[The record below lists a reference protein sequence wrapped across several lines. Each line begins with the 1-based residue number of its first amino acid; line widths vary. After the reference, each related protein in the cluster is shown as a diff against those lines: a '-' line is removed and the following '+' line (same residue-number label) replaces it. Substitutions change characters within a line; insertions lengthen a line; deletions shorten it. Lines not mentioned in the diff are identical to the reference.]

1 MKKIKNGFTLI
12 EIIGIIILLG
22 VIGLLV
28 YPTIMRI
35 IGDSKEDLYKKNV
48 SEIERLAANWASLNE
63 SKLPTMDEMGYYI
76 KIEVL
81 KNEGFIEEDI
91 INPKTEEP
99 MLGCVGITYDKP
111 KDKYT
116 YKYYDDC
123 SSFVKPTLSKFNAS
137 IAENEYGWRNK
148 DFYVTLES
156 EYLDYYDYCIGDNKC
171 EPNIRMDN
179 ASEKILI
186 NQEGIKYVCAKGTN
200 KVGIT
205 AIECMLYRLD
215 KTKPNVGKIIF
226 SGTTGLDNWFV
237 SDVAVT
243 TTKSTD
249 NLSGI
254 ASNTLSPNVTKITVD
269 TKGTTYTLTAR
280 DLAGNESSASYAV
293 KVDKTKPIA
302 GVLAIN
308 GTLGDNG
315 WYKSNV
321 SFTAANGSDAT
332 SGHNKTTI
340 NISSITSDTKGTK
353 VIVTT
358 MDNAGN
364 KQTSEQIVKVDK
376 TAPIPGTLVIN
387 GKKGFGEWYLSDVTF
402 NVKNGS
408 DSTSGHSNTTST
420 HTGVAGNTDGTEVMV
435 TTKDVAGNTAT
446 RKYIIRIDKNEP
458 TAGTL
463 IINGTLGNNGWY
475 ISNVKLSA
483 SDVAGVT
490 STLNITEITSDTKG
504 TEVTMTSTNNKTG
517 AVKVTKHNVK
527 VDKTKPTV
535 GGLVIHGTK
544 GNGDWYKSNVT
555 FSVKNGSDSTSGHA
569 TTTSS
574 ITSITKDTK
583 GTKVVVTTKD
593 KAGNTS
599 TKNYT
604 VKMDKTAPKIE
615 MVNPTNGNW
624 TNKNIEITSNFSD
637 NISGIVPSSLAW
649 SDDNTNWHNYSN
661 TNTTTFKDTWSG
673 EGNRTGY
680 NKVCDYAGN
689 CSTTSTP
696 IRIDKTNPIVGELV
710 VASGTLGTN
719 GWYTSNVVFS
729 VKNGSDAL
737 SGHGS
742 TTSSISSIT
751 TNTKGTNVVVTT
763 KDKAGNST
771 AKTYTFKVDKNAPTI
786 TPKYSTVTIGS
797 ISEVNVS
804 DLFIINYSTSGGS
817 IKCNVAKTSNIKG
830 VNNPLKCTA
839 TGGNGLT
846 ASASIIVK
854 NPLVSIAV
862 TKNPNKME
870 YRLGDAFDKTGMVV
884 TATYKDGTT
893 RAVTNYTLSME
904 TRESDSR
911 GNKRDGGY
919 GLNYLYPER
928 NDKKNIIDISYTEDS
943 VTATTNI
950 GINTYIYPDQ
960 VVKYYVVA
968 SYYDIYDIS
977 DINWSNPTH
986 YFGIYGD
993 YRSYDNDY
1001 SNTTYGCKYTVGS
1014 NYLLSTS
1021 TNKNYMCTLKY
1032 DFYTLI
1038 TDGSYWDSGYY
1049 EKDRNYILTRT
1060 NNVGYSSETAIWLSD
1075 IDNNASADSQNDTL
1089 TVDELRPTWYM
1100 GVACNRGTCT
1110 IRHTMNSLKVSGKS
1124 YPIVVEAGF

>member
-171 EPNIRMDN
+171 EPNIRMNN

-408 DSTSGHSNTTST
+408 DSTSGHATTTST

-544 GNGDWYKSNVT
+544 GNGDWYKSDLT
-555 FSVKNGSDSTSGHA
+555 FSVTNGSDNTSGHLN
-569 TTTSS
+569 TSS
-574 ITSITKDTK
+574 NLTSLTTDTK
-583 GTKVVVTTKD
+583 GTTVTITTKD
-593 KAGNTS
+593 MAGNTS

-637 NISGIVPSSLAW
+637 SISGIVPSSLAW

-661 TNTTTFKDTWSG
+661 TSTTTFKDTWSG

-680 NKVCDYAGN
+680 NRVCDNAGN
-689 CSTTSTP
+689 CNTTSTP
-696 IRIDKTNPIVGELV
+696 IRIDKVAPTISFDISGSLGEIAV
-710 VASGTLGTN
+710 IN
-719 GWYTSNVVFS
+719 C
-729 VKNGSDAL
+729 SDSL
-737 SGHGS
+737 SGMSVNQSTKSLSMGADRTISGS
-742 TTSSISSIT
+742 CTDRAGNTTTSSH
-751 TNTKGTNVVVTT
+751 
-763 KDKAGNST
+763 
-771 AKTYTFKVDKNAPTI
+771 
-786 TPKYSTVTIGS
+786 
-797 ISEVNVS
+797 
-804 DLFIINYSTSGGS
+804 
-817 IKCNVAKTSNIKG
+817 
-830 VNNPLKCTA
+830 
-839 TGGNGLT
+839 
-846 ASASIIVK
+846 
-854 NPLVSIAV
+854 
-862 TKNPNKME
+862 
-870 YRLGDAFDKTGMVV
+870 
-884 TATYKDGTT
+884 TYKY
-893 RAVTNYTLSME
+893 NY
-904 TRESDSR
+904 
-911 GNKRDGGY
+911 
-919 GLNYLYPER
+919 
-928 NDKKNIIDISYTEDS
+928 
-943 VTATTNI
+943 
-950 GINTYIYPDQ
+950 
-960 VVKYYVVA
+960 
-968 SYYDIYDIS
+968 
-977 DINWSNPTH
+977 
-986 YFGIYGD
+986 
-993 YRSYDNDY
+993 
-1001 SNTTYGCKYTVGS
+1001 CKVGS
-1014 NYLLSTS
+1014 NTCQGGYVQ
-1021 TNKNYMCTLKY
+1021 TNCSSCYYGSPSECQGGYVRGSCSRYKQARCGSSSCIGKCYGDGVRDNYYCATNICASYSQVWDNCATTKNTCSYGCDSEY
-1032 DFYTLI
+1032 DSCKT
-1038 TDGSYWDSGYY
+1038 GS
-1049 EKDRNYILTRT
+1049 N
-1060 NNVGYSSETAIWLSD
+1060 
-1075 IDNNASADSQNDTL
+1075 
-1089 TVDELRPTWYM
+1089 
-1100 GVACNRGTCT
+1100 TCQ
-1110 IRHTMNSLKVSGKS
+1110 G
-1124 YPIVVEAGF
+1124 GFNLN